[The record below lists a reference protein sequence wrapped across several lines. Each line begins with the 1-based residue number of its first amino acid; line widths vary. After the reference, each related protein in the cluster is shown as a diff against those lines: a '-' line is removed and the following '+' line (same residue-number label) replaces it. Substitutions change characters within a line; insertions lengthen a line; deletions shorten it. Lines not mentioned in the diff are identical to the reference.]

1 MIDMLKRHEI
11 QVLRRA
17 GHSQIDVA
25 RLAGVARRTVQ
36 RIDTE
41 ATVTDID
48 AARERD
54 ARGIGR
60 PAKAEPFRSVVAE
73 ILAQEPRLLS
83 VEILRRVKLQGYP
96 GGKTALYALMS
107 ALRPK
112 TVRPLVRFEGLPG
125 EFSQHDFGHVDVAFL
140 NGTEKR
146 VHFFASRLKYSRW
159 VEVTIVPDERAATL
173 VRTWVDHFAA
183 IGGVPLLAV
192 FDRAKTVALEW
203 DRSGHVTEWNPL
215 FAGVALD
222 LSVGIEI
229 CWPASPWQKG
239 SVENLVGWVKGSFF
253 KQRRFVDDED
263 LLRQL
268 AEWRT
273 EVNTERPCR
282 ATKVI
287 PAVRLEDERP
297 RLGLLKVAP
306 TDLAVR
312 VPIIVGPTAEV
323 VHDLHPYSMPPEAIG
338 IAGTLYLYRDR
349 VRIVAGR
356 FAATHERKFQPGEGS
371 TLPAHRAQHVAAVSG
386 KRAKRYLQREHLL
399 KLGPEALGYLTE
411 LTHRRPQ
418 VWLRDIDRLHALLA
432 TYGDEAMRAALA
444 RGVAEH
450 AIGAEYIAHF
460 LADVV
465 TTPGPIPGDS
475 PGQPDARSSLMGHP
489 GRSSLGDA
497 QLALDLPSA
506 NANTAPRA
514 ARVQA
519 AAGARRAGAKRRAW
533 TRAST
538 VLPFDADGGRS

>member
-1 MIDMLKRHEI
+1 MLKRHEI

-17 GHSQIDVA
+17 GHTQIDVA
-25 RLAGVARRTVQ
+25 QLAGGARRTVQ
-36 RIDTE
+36 RIGTEESVTQVDT
-41 ATVTDID
+41 V
-48 AARERD
+48 RERE

-83 VEILRRVKLQGYP
+83 VEIVRRVKLKGYT
-96 GGKTALYALMS
+96 GGKTALYALIS

-140 NGTEKR
+140 NGTETR

-159 VEVTIVPDERAATL
+159 VEVTIVPDERGETL
-173 VRTWVDHFAA
+173 VRTWLDHFAA

-192 FDRAKTVALEW
+192 FDRAKTVALAW
-203 DRSGHVTEWNPL
+203 DRAGHVTEWNPL

-222 LSVGIEI
+222 LSVGIEV
-229 CWPASPWQKG
+229 CWPAAPWQKG
-239 SVENLVGWVKGSFF
+239 SVENLVGWVKGSVF

-263 LLRQL
+263 LRRQL
-268 AEWRT
+268 AEWRR
-273 EVNTERPCR
+273 EVNTARPCR

-297 RLGLLKVAP
+297 RLRVLKVAP
-306 TDLAVR
+306 ADLAVR
-312 VPIIVGPTAEV
+312 VPIVVGPTGEV
-323 VHDLHPYSMPPEAIG
+323 IHDLHPYSMPPEAIG

-356 FAATHERKFQPGEGS
+356 FAVTHERKFQPGEGS
-371 TLPAHRAQHVAAVSG
+371 MLPEHRAQHVAAVSG

-399 KLGPEALGYLTE
+399 KLGPEALTYLTE

-418 VWLRDIDRLHALLA
+418 VWLRDIDRLHTLLA

-444 RGVAEH
+444 RGVAEQ
-450 AIGAEYIAHF
+450 AIGAEYITHF
-460 LADVV
+460 LAE
-465 TTPGPIPGDS
+465 TIATPTPIEGDS
-475 PGQPDARSSLMGHP
+475 TGQPDARSLPLGHP
-489 GRSSLGDA
+489 GRSSLGDEP
-497 QLALDLPSA
+497 LALDLRSA
-506 NANTAPRA
+506 TAHTAPRA

-538 VLPFDADGGRS
+538 GLPFDADGGRR